1 MAQSLSSHY
10 IVTKDGARLSYY
22 SIGNGPGLII
32 LHGSAGYAL
41 SHQELAL
48 QLSPF
53 YTVYL
58 PSRRCRGLSDPY
70 PESLDKDGP
79 LVQHKDSDDPD
90 QNSHMIRVGERS
102 YRETYQPIF
111 KSSLLEVEISDLESL
126 VASTG
131 ASYLIGVSTGALIIL
146 HSLLS
151 AESLPWINQIQRI
164 ILFEPPLIC
173 SDVNPSLD
181 VNGIGQYE
189 RDLAAKGEVSAL
201 VTAMY
206 TVQLGPTWIPRRIMD
221 VLAWIGFTLGGRSG
235 KSPKGPN
242 GEDLGKCTLKDMA
255 HIIRYDFAVVEGMI
269 QDSKNFQALNSRGQN
284 LMLLQGENTI
294 KYMKDAM
301 SILRKSAPNT
311 THLDIPGV
319 GHELLVNS
327 DMRGQPVKSVPF
339 IKEFFSSGTSN

>member
-1 MAQSLSSHY
+1 MAQSLSSQY
-10 IVTKDGARLSYY
+10 IVTRDGARLSYY

-32 LHGSAGYAL
+32 LHGSASYAL
-41 SHQELAL
+41 THQELAL

-70 PESLDKDGP
+70 PESLNKDGP
-79 LVQHKDSDDPD
+79 LVEHKDNDDRD
-90 QNSHMIRVGERS
+90 QDSHMISVGEKS
-102 YRETYQPIF
+102 YRETYQPSF
-111 KSSLLEVEISDLESL
+111 KSSLLAVEISDLESL
-126 VASTG
+126 IASTG

-146 HSLLS
+146 HSLLN
-151 AESLPWINQIQRI
+151 AETQPWINQIERI

-173 SDVNPSLD
+173 SDLHPSLD
-181 VNGIGQYE
+181 INGIGQYE

-206 TVQLGPTWIPRRIMD
+206 TVQLGPIWIPRKIMD
-221 VLAWIGFTLGGRSG
+221 VLAWIGFTLAGRSG
-235 KSPKGPN
+235 KGPKGPN

-269 QDSKNFQALNSRGQN
+269 QDSKNFQTLNSRGRD
-284 LMLLQGENTI
+284 LMLLQGEKTI
-294 KYMKDAM
+294 EYMKEAM

-311 THLDIPGV
+311 THVNIPGV

-327 DMRGQPVKSVPF
+327 DMRGQPEKSIPH
-339 IKEFFSSGTSN
+339 IREFFSSNIGN

>member
-1 MAQSLSSHY
+1 M
-10 IVTKDGARLSYY
+10 ITKDGARLSYY
-22 SIGNGPGLII
+22 SVGNGPGLII

-41 SHQELAL
+41 THQELAL

-53 YTVYL
+53 YTVHL

-79 LVQHKDSDDPD
+79 LVEPEDSDDPD
-90 QNSHMIRVGERS
+90 QNSHMIRIGEKS
-102 YRETYQPIF
+102 YQETYRPSF
-111 KSSLLEVEISDLESL
+111 KSSLLDVEISDLESL

-131 ASYLIGVSTGALIIL
+131 ASYLIGVSTGALIVL
-146 HSLLS
+146 HSLLR
-151 AESLPWINQIQRI
+151 AETLPWIRQIQRM
-164 ILFEPPLIC
+164 ILFEPPLVC
-173 SDVNPSLD
+173 SDVYPSLEI
-181 VNGIGQYE
+181 NGIGKYE
-189 RDLAAKGEVSAL
+189 RDLASKGEMSAL

-221 VLAWIGFTLGGRSG
+221 VLAWVGFTLAGRSG
-235 KSPKGPN
+235 QGPKGPN

-269 QDSKNFQALNSRGQN
+269 QDSKNFQALNSPGQN
-284 LMLLQGENTI
+284 LMLLQGEKTME
-294 KYMKDAM
+294 YMKEAM
-301 SILRKSAPNT
+301 SILRNSAPDA

-327 DMRGQPVKSVPF
+327 DMRGRPERAVPF
-339 IKEFFSSGTSN
+339 IKEFFSSHVSN

>member
-10 IVTKDGARLSYY
+10 IITKDGARLSYY

-41 SHQELAL
+41 THQELAL
-48 QLSPF
+48 QLSSF

-79 LVQHKDSDDPD
+79 LVQQKDSDDLDP
-90 QNSHMIRVGERS
+90 NSHMIRIGERS
-102 YRETYQPIF
+102 YQETYQPSF

-126 VASTG
+126 VIGTG
-131 ASYLIGVSTGALIIL
+131 ALYLIGVSTGALIIL

-151 AESLPWINQIQRI
+151 AETRRWINQIQRI

-173 SDVNPSLD
+173 SDVHPSLD
-181 VNGIGQYE
+181 FNGIGQYE

-206 TVQLGPTWIPRRIMD
+206 TVQLGPTWIPRRIME
-221 VLAWIGFTLGGRSG
+221 VLAWIGFAIAGRSG
-235 KSPKGPN
+235 KDPEGPN
-242 GEDLGKCTLKDMA
+242 GEGLGKCTLKDMA

-269 QDSKNFQALNSRGQN
+269 QDSKNFEVLNSRGQN
-284 LMLLQGENTI
+284 LMLLQGEKTME
-294 KYMKDAM
+294 YMKEAM

-327 DMRGQPVKSVPF
+327 DMRGRPERAITS
-339 IKEFFSSGTSN
+339 IKEFFSSHASN

>member
-1 MAQSLSSHY
+1 MAHSFSSHY
-10 IVTKDGARLSYY
+10 IITKDGAQLSYY

-41 SHQELAL
+41 THQELAL

-70 PESLDKDGP
+70 PESVEKDGP
-79 LVQHKDSDDPD
+79 LVEHEDSDIPD
-90 QNSHMIRVGERS
+90 QNSHIRIGEKS
-102 YRETYQPIF
+102 YQETYRPSF
-111 KSSLLEVEISDLESL
+111 KSSLLEVEISDLECF

-146 HSLLS
+146 QSLLS
-151 AESLPWINQIQRI
+151 AETLPWINQIQRI
-164 ILFEPPLIC
+164 ILFEPPLVCI
-173 SDVNPSLD
+173 DVHPSLD
-181 VNGIGQYE
+181 INGIGQYE
-189 RDLAAKGEVSAL
+189 RDLASKGEVSAL

-221 VLAWIGFTLGGRSG
+221 VLAWVGFTLAGRSG
-235 KSPKGPN
+235 QGPKGPN
-242 GEDLGKCTLKDMA
+242 GKDLGKCTLKDMA

-269 QDSKNFQALNSRGQN
+269 QESKNFQALNSHGQN
-284 LMLLQGENTI
+284 LMLLQGEKTME
-294 KYMKDAM
+294 YMKEAM

-327 DMRGQPVKSVPF
+327 DMRGRPERAVPS
-339 IKEFFSSGTSN
+339 IKEFFSSRASN

>member
-10 IVTKDGARLSYY
+10 IITKDGARLSYY

-41 SHQELAL
+41 THQELAL
-48 QLSPF
+48 KLSPF

-70 PESLDKDGP
+70 PESLDRDGP
-79 LVQHKDSDDPD
+79 LVEHKDNDDPD
-90 QNSHMIRVGERS
+90 QNSHMIRIGERS
-102 YRETYQPIF
+102 YRETYRPSF
-111 KSSLLEVEISDLESL
+111 KSSLLEVEVFDLESL
-126 VASTG
+126 IASTG
-131 ASYLIGVSTGALIIL
+131 ASYLIGVSSGALIVL

-151 AESLPWINQIQRI
+151 AETLPWINQIQRI

-173 SDVNPSLD
+173 SDVHPSLD

-189 RDLAAKGEVSAL
+189 RDLAEKGEVSAL

-206 TVQLGPTWIPRRIMD
+206 TVQLGPTWIPRRIME
-221 VLAWIGFTLGGRSG
+221 VLAWIGFTIAGRSG
-235 KSPKGPN
+235 KGPKGPN

-269 QDSKNFQALNSRGQN
+269 QDSKNFQALNSRGEKI
-284 LMLLQGENTI
+284 MLLQGEKTME
-294 KYMKDAM
+294 YMKEAM

-327 DMRGQPVKSVPF
+327 DMRGRPKRATTI
-339 IKEFFSSGTSN
+339 IKEFFSPHASN